1 MQNSEI
7 NIKDVQN
14 KILEVAIAF
23 DKYCQENNLTYC
35 LMGGTALGCARHKG
49 FIPWDDDLDVFMTYD
64 EFTKFKNIIKN
75 KPIDNIY
82 FQEGNT
88 DELPLFIN
96 KLRLNGTIFLE
107 KETVDRNMHQ
117 GVYIDIMIL
126 NKAPNTFI
134 QRLKQFY
141 CAKVLVA
148 NSLVEFGYTTN
159 SKLKKIFMNYANKK
173 IKKKGKEK
181 YIHNVFKYNDNKNF
195 KYYTHLFGRASYKS
209 SFYKKEWFASA
220 LQMPFES
227 VSFSMPID
235 YNSYL
240 IKRYGKKY
248 MDMPSQKT
256 KDKYPIHAVYV
267 DLGDK

>member
-35 LMGGTALGCARHKG
+35 LMGGTALGCARHNG

-107 KETVDRNMHQ
+107 KETVNRNMHQ
-117 GVYIDIMIL
+117 GVYIDIMVL
-126 NKAPNTFI
+126 YKASNNLFG
-134 QRLKQFY
+134 RLKQFY
-141 CAKVLVA
+141 SAKILVS
-148 NSLVEFGYTTN
+148 NSLNDFGYKTN
-159 SKLKKIFMNYANKK
+159 SKIKQMIMKYATHK
-173 IKKKGKEK
+173 IKKHGKEK
-181 YIHNVFKYNDNKNF
+181 YIKNVTKYNKLNKF
-195 KYYTHLFGRASYKS
+195 KYYTHLFGRANYKA
-209 SFYKKEWFASA
+209 SFYKKKWFKNYI
-220 LQMPFES
+220 QMPFENQM
-227 VSFSMPID
+227 FNMPVD
-235 YNSYL
+235 YNNYL
-240 IKRYGKKY
+240 IKRYGKNY
-248 MDMPSQKT
+248 MEMPSQKT
-256 KDKYPIHAVYV
+256 KDRYPVHAVYV